1 MVRFDETKQEENLRI
16 LRAKEEEDL
25 AKILSE
31 KYGVEYVDL
40 TKQPV
45 EAEALRMIEEDV
57 AREASTVTFAVSG
70 KRLGVAT
77 TSPNDPATASII
89 KTLQKRGYH
98 VIVYMASKSGI
109 KKALD
114 FYKDIS
120 MTRKTRAGVL
130 DISADNVIEYTKST
144 KNLKDSQKLITE
156 TLGTDSPYRVTI
168 LIEAIVASAL
178 AIKAS
183 DIHVEPTDDAAKL
196 RFRLDG
202 ILSDVVD
209 LDESTY
215 RQLLTRLKLL
225 SRVKLNIKTAQ
236 DGRFTIELG
245 DRDIEIRSSILP
257 GEDGDS
263 VVMRI
268 LDPESINVSLEQLG
282 MHPTILDIVRREI
295 KRPNGMI
302 LNTGPTGSGKTT
314 TLYSF
319 LQEVLS
325 PDIKIITIEDPV
337 EYQIEGLVQ
346 TQVSKGGLSFASGL
360 RSIMRQDPDVILVGE
375 IRDSETAKIAIQAS
389 LTGHLVFS
397 TLHTNTAAG
406 TFPRLIDLEADPKT
420 LGAALNMAM
429 AQRLVRV
436 LCDNCAKQVPMEDR
450 NREIVNNILAELPAG
465 IEVPQTEFHYEPVG
479 CAECN
484 NKGYRGRVGIF
495 DIVLVNDEISDL
507 LHREGSPSE
516 RDVVEVSRKQGI
528 LNMKQ
533 DAILKILGGKTSFA
547 EVQRVIDL

>member
-114 FYKDIS
+114 FYRDIS

>member
-77 TSPNDPATASII
+77 TSPNDPATTSII

>member
-77 TSPNDPATASII
+77 TSPNDPATTSII

-144 KNLKDSQKLITE
+144 KNLKDSQRLITE